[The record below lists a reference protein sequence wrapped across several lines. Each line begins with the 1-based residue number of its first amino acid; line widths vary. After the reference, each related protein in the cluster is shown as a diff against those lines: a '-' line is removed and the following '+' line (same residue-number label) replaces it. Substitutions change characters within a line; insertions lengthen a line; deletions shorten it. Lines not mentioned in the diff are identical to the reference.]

1 MEREITDD
9 YYAVLE
15 ISPKATDDEIKVSYR
30 RLALQKHPD
39 KNVGNANATAEF
51 QQINAAYQCLSDPK
65 KRAAYDEKRV
75 EVREEYSRRARTT
88 GQDEVN
94 LLKRK
99 IAYLKSTLEN
109 LGRSRAKLAEDR
121 DALKHQLI
129 RILQHHNISYGEL
142 MTQGSGEAWWQ
153 NMVRAVTRD
162 LSIGRFTQATE
173 AISSLRT
180 EIARHSIAIQN
191 VEAAIMETEL
201 HLAILSGERRRQQ
214 WPAPP
219 PSKGKTAR
227 QAEAER
233 MQAQQRS
240 QWAQTQK
247 MWERERESSR
257 EAQRAAARAKQAAKR
272 EEQKV
277 KEEAKAK
284 IGHCAHSAFWNK
296 VPGRHS
302 CKNCFKT
309 SDRVFACPKCSMVV
323 CKGCRNVLNN
333 RKKDS

>member
-1 MEREITDD
+1 M
-9 YYAVLE
+9 
-15 ISPKATDDEIKVSYR
+15 
-30 RLALQKHPD
+30 LA
-39 KNVGNANATAEF
+39 
-51 QQINAAYQCLSDPK
+51 
-65 KRAAYDEKRV
+65 
-75 EVREEYSRRARTT
+75 
-88 GQDEVN
+88 
-94 LLKRK
+94 
-99 IAYLKSTLEN
+99 N

-121 DALKHQLI
+121 EALKRQLI
-129 RILQHHNISYGEL
+129 EILQEHNISYGEL

-162 LSIGRFTQATE
+162 LNVGRFTQATE

-191 VEAAIMETEL
+191 VEGAIIETEL
-201 HLAILSGERRRQQ
+201 HLAVLSGERRWQQ

-219 PSKGKTAR
+219 PKGKTTR

-247 MWERERESSR
+247 MWERERETSR
-257 EAQRAAARAKQAAKR
+257 KAQRAAAKAKQAAKR
-272 EEQKV
+272 GEQKV
-277 KEEAKAK
+277 KEESKAK
-284 IGHCAHSAFWNK
+284 MGNCTHSVFWSK
-296 VPGRHS
+296 VSGRHA

>member
-9 YYAVLE
+9 YYAILE

-39 KNVGNANATAEF
+39 KNAGNANATAEF
-51 QQINAAYQCLSDPK
+51 QQINSAYQCLSDPR

-75 EVREEYSRRARTT
+75 EVREGYNRRSRTT

-99 IAYLKSTLEN
+99 IAYLKATFEN
-109 LGRSRAKLAEDR
+109 LCRSRTELSEDR
-121 DALKHQLI
+121 DDLKHQLM
-129 RILQHHNISYGEL
+129 RILQEHNISYGEL

-153 NMVRAVTRD
+153 NMVRATTRD
-162 LSIGRFTQATE
+162 INVGRFTQATE
-173 AISSLRT
+173 TISSLRT

-191 VEAAIMETEL
+191 VEMAMVETEL
-201 HLAILSGERRRQQ
+201 HLAVLSGERRRQQ

-219 PSKGKTAR
+219 PPKDKTAR

-233 MQAQQRS
+233 TQANQRS

-247 MWERERESSR
+247 LWERERETSR
-257 EAQRAAARAKQAAKR
+257 EAHRAAAKTKQAAKR
-272 EEQKV
+272 EEQKF

-284 IGHCAHSAFWNK
+284 MGHCTHSGFWNK
-296 VPGRHS
+296 VSGRQS

-309 SDRVFACPKCSMVV
+309 SGRVFSCPKCSMVV

-333 RKKDS
+333 RKKDA